1 MEKKVIMQSLF
12 VIMQANEISLEDM
25 EKFIQKKKE
34 DKFKAVKPQEP
45 SFIFEV
51 DEVYKITG
59 RGVVVSGKVVKG
71 ELKED
76 SPLMLIPL
84 KSIAKYREG
93 KDNGARY
100 KRCHCKGIEKFR
112 KIETSCKEGESC
124 ALLLKGIAKEEI
136 QRGDWLVDEGLV
148 LEKERSN
155 FSEGEKLKRA
165 KS

>member
-1 MEKKVIMQSLF
+1 MERKKERMLLSLLAIMQL
-12 VIMQANEISLEDM
+12 NEISVEDM
-25 EKFIQKKKE
+25 QEFIQKKQAE
-34 DKFKAVKPQEP
+34 KFKSVKPQEP

-93 KDNGARY
+93 RDNGARY

-124 ALLLKGIAKEEI
+124 ALLLRGILKEEI
-136 QRGDWLVDEGLV
+136 QRGDWLVDDSKA
-148 LEKERSN
+148 LEKERS
-155 FSEGEKLKRA
+155 LKFECR
-165 KS
+165 SI

>member
-1 MEKKVIMQSLF
+1 MKKKNRIMIGLF
-12 VIMQANEISLEDM
+12 AIMQANEISLEDM
-25 EKFIQKKKE
+25 KKFIQKEKE

-76 SPLMLIPL
+76 SPLMLISL

-93 KDNGARY
+93 RDNGDRY
-100 KRCHCKGIEKFR
+100 KRCRCKGIEKFR

-124 ALLLKGIAKEEI
+124 ALLLRGILKEEI
-136 QRGDWLVDEGLV
+136 QRGDWLVDDSKS
-148 LEKERSN
+148 LEKERSSK
-155 FSEGEKLKRA
+155 FECRSI
-165 KS
+165 

>member
-1 MEKKVIMQSLF
+1 MERKKERMLLSLLAIMQL
-12 VIMQANEISLEDM
+12 NEISDEDM
-25 EKFIQKKKE
+25 QEFIQKKQAE
-34 DKFKAVKPQEP
+34 KFKSVKPQEP

-93 KDNGARY
+93 RDNGARY

-124 ALLLKGIAKEEI
+124 ALLLRGILKEEI
-136 QRGDWLVDEGLV
+136 QRGDWLVDDSKA
-148 LEKERSN
+148 LEKERS
-155 FSEGEKLKRA
+155 LKFECR
-165 KS
+165 SI

>member
-1 MEKKVIMQSLF
+1 MDRKERMLLSLLTIMQL
-12 VIMQANEISLEDM
+12 NEISVEDM
-25 EKFIQKKKE
+25 QKFIQKKQAE
-34 DKFKAVKPQEP
+34 KFKSVKPQEP

-93 KDNGARY
+93 RDNGDRY
-100 KRCHCKGIEKFR
+100 KRCRCWGIEKFR
-112 KIETSCKEGESC
+112 KIETSCKEGETC
-124 ALLLKGIAKEEI
+124 ALLLRGILKEEI
-136 QRGDWLVDEGLV
+136 QRGDWLVDDSKT
-148 LEKERSN
+148 LEKERSPK
-155 FSEGEKLKRA
+155 FECRSI
-165 KS
+165 